1 MKAKISFTS
10 NTLKLFAVICM
21 ILQHTAILLVPG
33 DGVLKTLMIM
43 SGSFTAPIMC
53 FFVAEGYY
61 RTSNVKK
68 YALRLL
74 IGAVISHVPHALAFG
89 HGVWDV
95 FHATSVMWPL
105 FLGLVSLAVW
115 ENKNLHLILRC
126 AIIAVCALLSY
137 PGNFNCIAILWILS
151 FGVFRDSK
159 VKQALAF
166 TASCVVHYAQSFVIT
181 PGSSPVWYRFLPLLI
196 LPLVFLYSGQ
206 RGRKSMLIKYGYYI
220 IYPLHLLI
228 LYFLNMVI

>member
-1 MKAKISFTS
+1 MKTKIGLTS
-10 NTLKLFAVICM
+10 NVLKLFAVICM
-21 ILQHTAILLVPG
+21 IVQHIAILFIPS
-33 DGVLKTLMIM
+33 DGIVKTLMIM
-43 SGSFTAPIMC
+43 AGAFTAPIMC

-61 RTSNVKK
+61 RTSNLKK

-115 ENKNLHLILRC
+115 ENNNIHLLLRC
-126 AIIAVCALLSY
+126 AILMVCAVLSY

-151 FGVFRDSK
+151 FGVFRGDK
-159 VKQALAF
+159 VKQSLAF
-166 TASCVVHYAQSFVIT
+166 FASCVLHYAQSFVIT
-181 PGSSPVWYRFLPLLI
+181 PGNPAWYRFIPLLV
-196 LPLVFLYSGQ
+196 LPMVFLYNGQ
-206 RGRKSMLIKYGYYI
+206 RGRKSNLIKYGYYI
-220 IYPLHLLI
+220 IYPLHLII
-228 LYFLNMVI
+228 LYLLNQII